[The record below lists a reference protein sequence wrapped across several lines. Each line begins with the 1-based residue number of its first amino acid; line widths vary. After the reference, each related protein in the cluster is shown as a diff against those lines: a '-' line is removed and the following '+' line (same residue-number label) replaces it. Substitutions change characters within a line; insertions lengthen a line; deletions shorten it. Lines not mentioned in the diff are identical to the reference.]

1 MREKSLNDHFLRLRI
16 QRTHDIVEQGYIVAT
31 VHRTSQGL
39 QELALTRQGDTR
51 SGIFSYHSLFLTP

>member
-16 QRTHDIVEQGYIVAT
+16 QRTHDIVEQDYIVAT

-39 QELALTRQGDTR
+39 QELALARV
-51 SGIFSYHSLFLTP
+51 TPVL